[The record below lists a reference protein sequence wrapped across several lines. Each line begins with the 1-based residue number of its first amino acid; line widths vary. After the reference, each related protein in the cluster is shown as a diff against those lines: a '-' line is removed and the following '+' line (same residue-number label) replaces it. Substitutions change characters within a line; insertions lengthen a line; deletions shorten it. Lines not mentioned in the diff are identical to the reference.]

1 MPEVKRNNRKYRIE
15 NHEKFPERKNTCFHI
30 EQTHHVPSTMDRNRH
45 IYGTSRKGSTQGI
58 KERFSAFQGTFM

>member
-30 EQTHHVPSTMDRNRH
+30 E
-45 IYGTSRKGSTQGI
+45 
-58 KERFSAFQGTFM
+58 